1 MLTGLLLLAS
11 LAQADSV
18 SIIQLENRPAE
29 EIIPVIEP
37 MLGAND
43 AITGQGFKV
52 FLEASP
58 QTLANVREMIEVLD
72 RPAKVLQVSVFQGSE
87 RELRELAVSA
97 RLKVA
102 SGNASIDVGR
112 GGNDDAAAGSI
123 TYGTS
128 GGSASVD
135 GISTQQ
141 SLRDNPLQQVRV
153 TEGTEAYIQTGERIP
168 YFVGAAVRG
177 RRGIAG
183 AVEYKDAMTGFY
195 VLPRVRGDN
204 VVIEISTFKS
214 SRRDTSRSDVDTQS
228 AGTTVTG
235 PVGEWLLVGG
245 VVEQIEQDRSDIGTS
260 FSTEGGS
267 SSGTWIKADLVRQ

>member
-43 AITGQGFKV
+43 AITGQGFKI